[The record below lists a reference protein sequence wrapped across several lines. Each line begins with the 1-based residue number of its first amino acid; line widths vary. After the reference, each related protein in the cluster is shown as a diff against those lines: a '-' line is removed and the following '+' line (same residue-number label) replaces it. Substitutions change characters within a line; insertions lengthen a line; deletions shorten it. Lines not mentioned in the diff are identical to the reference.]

1 MDKEN
6 KGCERPQHRRDRS
19 RRSSI
24 LKDSP
29 SRNCTLEQECT
40 MSNFTRRSSKRVSFA
55 DTKTIKEFV
64 KMHCGNTEWNSSY
77 ETTAITDSSSS
88 NSDSCQ
94 PHSLDESSIHPDERP
109 HPTLTSTTLQVAVV
123 SDEEDIKETTT
134 FLQQYMSLSES
145 INTPRPGT
153 HEQVLS
159 NSDDDDEGDTTN
171 PANFL
176 NNFLKL
182 TSNPGSTQNMELT
195 TAASQVPRLTQD
207 LTQNM
212 ELTTAASQVP
222 RLTQDLTME
231 LTTAASQ
238 IPRLTQDLTQNME
251 LTTAASQI
259 PRLTQVLTQNM
270 ELTTAASQM
279 PRLTQDLTQN
289 MELTTAASQM
299 PRLTQDQNIELTS
312 ATTQIPR
319 LTQDLTQN
327 MELTTAASQVPRLT
341 QDLTMEL
348 TTAASQIPRLT
359 QNLTQN
365 MELTTAA
372 SQVPRLT
379 QDLTMELTTAAS
391 QIPRLTQDLTQNME
405 LTTAASQMPRLTQDL
420 TQNMELTTA
429 ASQMPRLTQ
438 DLTQNMELTT
448 AASQIPRLTQDK
460 NIELTSATTQI
471 PRLTQDLTQNMELT
485 TAASHILRLTQN
497 MELTTAASQIP
508 RLTQDQNMELTTATT
523 QISRLTQ
530 NMELTTAASQIPRL
544 TQDLTMELTTAA
556 SHVPRLT
563 QDQTQYME
571 LTTAASQVPRLTQ
584 DLTQNMELTTAAS
597 QVPRLTQ
604 GLTQNME
611 LTTAASQVPRLTQD
625 LTQNMELT
633 TAASQ
638 VPWLTQDQNMELT
651 TAASQMPRLTQN
663 QNMELTTAA
672 SQVSRLTQDL
682 TQNMELTTAASQVSR
697 LTQDQNMELTTA
709 ASQVPRLTQDQNME
723 LTTAA
728 SQVSRLTQ
736 DLTQNMELTTAA
748 SQVSRL
754 TQGVLTHHLTSNFV
768 GISDSVSMTA
778 GKEQLSR
785 LSTQVEHNNV
795 SIIQQ
800 CHDSQMFHRPT
811 TLLQSQSLL
820 NEGVVQYNSQGSPV
834 TDDQVK
840 LNDCITKS
848 RKNTS
853 DPDECTMKDIREE
866 RTSGKEPDSQVVH
879 SYQLS
884 CGLQEAQTSSSSH
897 SSHQST
903 NSLVQTSDC
912 KKRSPSPTEE
922 SEQSPKLFG
931 NEVRCTYSQ
940 SSPNHSKSTT
950 QHTTASSQK
959 TNPPPTLL
967 TSVGPSLIGEELLD
981 DINIS
986 LVESMNDS
994 AGELFTSNSPQVH
1007 HQHSSI
1013 KKDEKPPKRR
1023 SLAAEAIKNAMPL
1036 ISSFL
1041 EQVKK
1046 ADESQ
1051 CVMEVD
1057 ETEVY
1062 QTYMLTKPNTTSTV
1076 TINEQFL
1083 ADDNTV
1089 ANVETSS
1096 CTVTEAVLDTSTT
1109 ADLVPDNSSSVSAV
1123 EGNNTFYN
1131 LPPHNHSHT
1140 TTVQMNNTTTT
1151 STTVSNIST
1160 CCIVQEEP
1168 NESKHQQQ
1176 IVPNNNN
1183 NNNNNDEDESVVMD
1197 LSSVSTPNIKTS
1209 NTKPR
1214 ELLVYNLEDEQDNNK
1229 LYVSLEQQKC
1239 MGWCSLTQGSTFTVT
1254 SGEKWT
1260 LIEADTDKWKL
1271 QFNRSPLKLILTLA
1285 GYGHHAIITTAKHTL
1300 HPHTVK
1306 TPLGRL
1312 VLSVL
1317 GCRVSDALI
1326 GLSGIPVCEAGPTLT
1341 KVHTAYRD
1349 INTLMMEL
1357 FELSCTYITEFTH
1370 NSIKVP
1376 VSSLKAHICVGIEV
1390 FLEPPHPQPHLPYTI
1405 TFSSSVII
1413 GNLRQ
1418 QLIEDVMAGVG
1429 DGPNR
1434 IQRLIEA
1441 VDSFIQKLT
1450 S

>member
-1 MDKEN
+1 MDNHDKEN
-6 KGCERPQHRRDRS
+6 KGYERPQHRRDRS

-29 SRNCTLEQECT
+29 SRNCTLEPECT
-40 MSNFTRRSSKRVSFA
+40 MSTFSRRSSKRVSFA

-77 ETTAITDSSSS
+77 EATAITDSSSS
-88 NSDSCQ
+88 NSDSSK

-109 HPTLTSTTLQVAVV
+109 HPTLSSTTLQDAVV

-145 INTPRPGT
+145 INTSRPGT

-159 NSDDDDEGDTTN
+159 NSDDDEGDTTN

-176 NNFLKL
+176 SNFLKL
-182 TSNPGSTQNMELT
+182 TSNPGSMQNMELT
-195 TAASQVPRLTQD
+195 TAASQVPRLTQNPTHNMELTTAASKVPLLTQDLTMELTTAASQMPRLTQD

-212 ELTTAASQVP
+212 ELTTATSQIP
-222 RLTQDLTME
+222 RLTQDLTQNMELTIAASQIPRLTQDLTQNME

-259 PRLTQVLTQNM
+259 PRLTQDQNMELTTAASQIPRLTQDQNMELTTAASQIPRLTQDQNMELTTASSQIPRLTQDQNMELTTAACQIPRLTQDQNMELTAAACKVPLLTQDLTQNM
-270 ELTTAASQM
+270 ELTTAASQMPRLTQDQNMELTTAACQM

-299 PRLTQDQNIELTS
+299 PRLTQDQN
-312 ATTQIPR
+312 
-319 LTQDLTQN
+319 
-327 MELTTAASQVPRLT
+327 
-341 QDLTMEL
+341 
-348 TTAASQIPRLT
+348 
-359 QNLTQN
+359 
-365 MELTTAA
+365 
-372 SQVPRLT
+372 
-379 QDLTMELTTAAS
+379 
-391 QIPRLTQDLTQNME
+391 
-405 LTTAASQMPRLTQDL
+405 
-420 TQNMELTTA
+420 
-429 ASQMPRLTQ
+429 
-438 DLTQNMELTT
+438 
-448 AASQIPRLTQDK
+448 
-460 NIELTSATTQI
+460 
-471 PRLTQDLTQNMELT
+471 
-485 TAASHILRLTQN
+485 

-508 RLTQDQNMELTTATT
+508 RLTQDQNMELTTAAC
-523 QISRLTQ
+523 QMPRLTQDQ
-530 NMELTTAASQIPRL
+530 NMELTTAASQILRL
-544 TQDLTMELTTAA
+544 TQNMELTTTA
-556 SHVPRLT
+556 SQIPRLT
-563 QDQTQYME
+563 QDQNME
-571 LTTAASQVPRLTQ
+571 LTSTTSQIPRLTQ

-597 QVPRLTQ
+597 QIPGLTQNMELTTAASQVPRLTQ
-604 GLTQNME
+604 ELTQNME

-625 LTQNMELT
+625 LMQNMELT

-638 VPWLTQDQNMELT
+638 F
-651 TAASQMPRLTQN
+651 PRLTQ
-663 QNMELTTAA
+663 QLTPH
-672 SQVSRLTQDL
+672 
-682 TQNMELTTAASQVSR
+682 
-697 LTQDQNMELTTA
+697 MELTTA
-709 ASQVPRLTQDQNME
+709 ASQVPKLTQE
-723 LTTAA
+723 
-728 SQVSRLTQ
+728 
-736 DLTQNMELTTAA
+736 LTQNMELTTAA

-754 TQGVLTHHLTSNFV
+754 TQGVLTHNLDIATMKSGGVTLLPEHHLTSNFV

-778 GKEQLSR
+778 DKEQLSSQ
-785 LSTQVEHNNV
+785 STQVEHNNV

-800 CHDSQMFHRPT
+800 CHDSQMLHRPT

-820 NEGVVQYNSQGSPV
+820 NKDVVQYNSQGSPV
-834 TDDQVK
+834 TDDQVN
-840 LNDCITKS
+840 LDDCIIKS
-848 RKNTS
+848 SKNNS
-853 DPDECTMKDIREE
+853 DPDECTRKDIREE

-884 CGLQEAQTSSSSH
+884 CGLQEAQTSASSH

-922 SEQSPKLFG
+922 SEQSPKRFG
-931 NEVRCTYSQ
+931 NEGRCIYSQ
-940 SSPNHSKSTT
+940 SSPNHSINTT

-967 TSVGPSLIGEELLD
+967 TSVGPSLLGEELLD

-994 AGELFTSNSPQVH
+994 AGELSTSDFPPQVH

-1013 KKDEKPPKRR
+1013 KKDEKCPKRR

-1036 ISSFL
+1036 ISSFM

-1062 QTYMLTKPNTTSTV
+1062 QTYMLIKPNTTSTL
-1076 TINEQFL
+1076 TINEQLL

-1109 ADLVPDNSSSVSAV
+1109 AALVPDNNSSISAV
-1123 EGNNTFYN
+1123 EGNNISYN
-1131 LPPHNHSHT
+1131 LPSHNHSHT
-1140 TTVQMNNTTTT
+1140 TTVQMNT
-1151 STTVSNIST
+1151 TTVSNIST

-1183 NNNNNDEDESVVMD
+1183 NDKDDDESVVMD
-1197 LSSVSTPNIKTS
+1197 LSSVSTPNINTS

-1229 LYVSLEQQKC
+1229 LYVSHEQQKC

-1260 LIEADTDKWKL
+1260 LIKADTDKWKL
-1271 QFNRSPLKLILTLA
+1271 QFNRSPLKLILDLA
-1285 GYGHHAIITTAKHTL
+1285 GYGHHAIITTANHSL

-1317 GCRVSDALI
+1317 GCRVSDALT

-1341 KVHTAYRD
+1341 KVHTAYQD

-1370 NSIKVP
+1370 NSIKVT
-1376 VSSLKAHICVGIEV
+1376 VSSLKAHVRVDIEV

-1434 IQRLIEA
+1434 IQRLIKT
-1441 VDSFIQKLT
+1441 VDSFIQKLI